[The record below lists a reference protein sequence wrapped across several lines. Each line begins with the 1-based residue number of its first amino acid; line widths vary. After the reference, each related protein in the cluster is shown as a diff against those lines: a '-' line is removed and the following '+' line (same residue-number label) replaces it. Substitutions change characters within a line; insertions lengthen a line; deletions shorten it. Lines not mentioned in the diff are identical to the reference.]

1 MFGVILWSDPFVKKA
16 VIWCEDQG
24 NLAYYEAPQ
33 NVSRIDELFFDTG
46 DYVEFD
52 VEMDRDLCRASNAQ
66 VVVPVIAER
75 ALATRRT
82 TDSVACDDGAPD
94 LPSAPPQVI
103 HFADHAKMAGH
114 SAARF
119 NRRG

>member
-24 NLAYYEAPQ
+24 NLAYYEAPK

-66 VVVPVIAER
+66 IVLPVGGQGQTHRTRRRTRRVHDTAPAVADTTLPSQVIA
-75 ALATRRT
+75 
-82 TDSVACDDGAPD
+82 
-94 LPSAPPQVI
+94 
-103 HFADHAKMAGH
+103 FADHAAAGH
-114 SAARF
+114 AAPRL